1 MIEISLMLAK
11 YQIIYMISFYKMYKI
26 LLCLNDKE
34 ADKETFNESR
44 N

>member
-1 MIEISLMLAK
+1 MEISLMLAK
-11 YQIIYMISFYKMYKI
+11 YQIKYMNSLYKI
-26 LLCLNDKE
+26 YKIMLGLNGKE